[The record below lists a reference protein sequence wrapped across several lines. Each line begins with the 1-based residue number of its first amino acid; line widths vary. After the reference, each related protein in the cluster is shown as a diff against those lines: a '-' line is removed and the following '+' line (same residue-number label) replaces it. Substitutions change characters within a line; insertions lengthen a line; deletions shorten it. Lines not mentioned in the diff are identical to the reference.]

1 MGVGRCFWPRNVD
14 NYWVPGGVAPRY
26 ICWDSER
33 EKGEHPLGD
42 VSGELLYSG
51 VRVALQPA
59 NNKGRTL
66 FCEKDPKGT
75 CLYIFGL
82 MNAYDSYANSWIL
95 DRYEPC
101 QAASS
106 KTCPNF
112 YAKRFS
118 EEYQSIT
125 QKVFAQNPE
134 RFPQDASC
142 LYIHFCTCPN
152 HPPMLDPKHPKTVHL
167 WNTGRAVAAY
177 KQQHHVTI
185 IFWVPVGPWVTALSA
200 FQVFTLPRFL
210 WAYAV
215 LLSRSF
221 RLRLDGKDNKDH
233 GAVHFLSGENHV
245 WLGETS
251 HWCVR
256 CRPRK
261 IETWHPKPNAWKI
274 VGRGSSQHFSPEPVW
289 TRFEQRPGLA
299 FLPQKI
305 ETTY

>member
-1 MGVGRCFWPRNVD
+1 MNGEFSRKP
-14 NYWVPGGVAPRY
+14 YLMAGGESNGPTKISWSWFSVKLNLQFGSVWGLTILTHTIFFPSDLCVHNSYIIEWGLEDAFDLGMLTTIGFQEGLPPRY

-112 YAKRFS
+112 YAKRS
-118 EEYQSIT
+118 QRSTRASPRKSSHKTQSDSP
-125 QKVFAQNPE
+125 KMPLV
-134 RFPQDASC
+134 
-142 LYIHFCTCPN
+142 CTSFLHMSQPSP
-152 HPPMLDPKHPKTVHL
+152 HVGPKTSQ
-167 WNTGRAVAAY
+167 NCTSMEYRTGSCRLQTAAPCDNY
-177 KQQHHVTI
+177 
-185 IFWVPVGPWVTALSA
+185 FLGAGGALSHGLEC
-200 FQVFTLPRFL
+200 FPGFYTSS
-210 WAYAV
+210 
-215 LLSRSF
+215 LS
-221 RLRLDGKDNKDH
+221 
-233 GAVHFLSGENHV
+233 
-245 WLGETS
+245 LGLCGVAES
-251 HWCVR
+251 
-256 CRPRK
+256 
-261 IETWHPKPNAWKI
+261 I
-274 VGRGSSQHFSPEPVW
+274 FSLTP
-289 TRFEQRPGLA
+289 
-299 FLPQKI
+299 
-305 ETTY
+305 

>member
-1 MGVGRCFWPRNVD
+1 MGVGRCFWPQNVD

-75 CLYIFGL
+75 CLYNFGL

-112 YAKRFS
+112 YAKRSQRSTRASPRKSSHKTQSDSPKMPLVCTSFLHMSQPSPHVGPKTSQNCTSMEYRTGSCRLQTAAPCDNYFLGAGGALSHGLECFPGFYTSSLSLGLCGVAESIFS
-118 EEYQSIT
+118 LTPWWQGQQRPWRST
-125 QKVFAQNPE
+125 LSFGRK
-134 RFPQDASC
+134 SC
-142 LYIHFCTCPN
+142 LTWGDKPLMCKMSTKKN
-152 HPPMLDPKHPKTVHL
+152 RDM
-167 WNTGRAVAAY
+167 
-177 KQQHHVTI
+177 
-185 IFWVPVGPWVTALSA
+185 
-200 FQVFTLPRFL
+200 
-210 WAYAV
+210 
-215 LLSRSF
+215 
-221 RLRLDGKDNKDH
+221 
-233 GAVHFLSGENHV
+233 
-245 WLGETS
+245 TS
-251 HWCVR
+251 Q
-256 CRPRK
+256 
-261 IETWHPKPNAWKI
+261 T
-274 VGRGSSQHFSPEPVW
+274 
-289 TRFEQRPGLA
+289 
-299 FLPQKI
+299 
-305 ETTY
+305 